1 MRKFMIPAL
10 AVALLLAACGSGGS
24 TPGDGSASES
34 GSPDVSGLKT
44 AFVYVSPVKGSL
56 WTQAWDRAREDL
68 ESKGAETSA
77 VEPIPETADATGVL
91 NDLVS
96 KGNKLIFATAF
107 GYQPFVLDV
116 ATANP
121 DVDFVVIGP
130 WIQEKPRPDNVTAV
144 ASDNWAARYALGVL
158 AAKTTKT
165 GTLGFVAANPISTVI
180 ASINVFQLGARS
192 VNPSI
197 TTKVVFTGTWYD
209 PPRATQAAQGLAGAG
224 ADVIAQYE
232 DSTGTLQGT
241 EKAGVWGMGSEA
253 DGSQAAPKSYLSGSV
268 NNWIPFANEVYT
280 ASLAGTFKGADAFA
294 TIAGDGVL
302 LGPINSSVPQDVQ
315 ALAND
320 TLAQLGSGAIVP
332 FTGPI
337 KSNTGEEK
345 LAAGETWADSVAVLD
360 NQDFLVEGIVGNIPG

>member
-1 MRKFMIPAL
+1 MRRFIIPTIA
-10 AVALLLAACGSGGS
+10 AALLLAACGSGSS
-24 TPGDGSASES
+24 TSDSSASSSSSGSAA
-34 GSPDVSGLKT
+34 GVKT

-56 WTQAWDRAREDL
+56 WTQAWDKAREEL
-68 ESKGAETSA
+68 ASKGAETSA

-130 WIQEKPRPDNVTAV
+130 WIQEKARPSNVTAV

-158 AAKTTKT
+158 AAKTTKS

-180 ASINVFQLGARS
+180 ASVNAFQLGARS
-192 VNPSI
+192 VNPAI

-241 EKAGVWGMGSEA
+241 EKAGVWGIGSEA
-253 DGSQAAPKSYLSGSV
+253 NGSLAAPKSYLSGSI
-268 NNWIPFANEVYT
+268 NNWIPFANDVY
-280 ASLAGTFKGADAFA
+280 ASTLAGTFKGADAFA
-294 TIAGDGVL
+294 TIADGGVT
-302 LGPINSSVPQDVQ
+302 LGPINAAVPQDVK
-315 ALAND
+315 
-320 TLAQLGSGAIVP
+320 TLTEETMTKVGSGDIVP

-337 KSNTGEEK
+337 KSNTGEQK
-345 LAAGETWADSVAVLD
+345 LAAGQSWADSVAVLK